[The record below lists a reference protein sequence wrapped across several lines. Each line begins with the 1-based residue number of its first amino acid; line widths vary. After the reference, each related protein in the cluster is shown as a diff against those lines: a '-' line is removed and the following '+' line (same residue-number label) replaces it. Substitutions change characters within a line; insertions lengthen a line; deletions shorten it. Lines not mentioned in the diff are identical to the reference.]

1 MDPKSVADF
10 KNIAKPLSEIAK
22 NYDYREPPSFLV
34 AIQEFITNAFRYL
47 AELLSLLKLS
57 PGAADSRA
65 TATIV
70 QFIVIAV
77 GIICLLFLLVVI
89 AGKLRHIQNAKQLA
103 SSGLVQADIPLDRVG
118 WRNLAL
124 KLAEERNFRDSV
136 RAIYMSALY
145 LLDEKGVIRFAPTKT
160 NYEYFYA
167 LGAKNVLQ
175 DPFRKLVVKVESIW
189 FGYDEATEEDHKLC
203 LRQLQ
208 DMEDL
213 VLNERPGAK

>member
-1 MDPKSVADF
+1 MDPKTLTAF

-22 NYDYREPPSFLV
+22 NYDYREPPSFLLAV
-34 AIQEFITNAFRYL
+34 QEFITNAFRYI
-47 AELLSLLKLS
+47 AELLSLLKLT

-77 GIICLLFLLVVI
+77 GIICLIFLLVVV
-89 AGKLRHIQNAKQLA
+89 AGKLRHIKNAKQLA
-103 SSGLVQADIPLDRVG
+103 SSGLIQADIPLDRVG
-118 WRNLAL
+118 WRNLAI
-124 KLAEERNFRDSV
+124 KLAEEKNYRDSV

-145 LLDEKGVIRFAPTKT
+145 LLDEKGVIRFSPSKT

-175 DPFRKLVVKVESIW
+175 DPFRKLVTRVESIW
-189 FGYDEATEEDHKLC
+189 FGHDQAQEEDHKIC

-213 VLNERPGAK
+213 VLSK